1 MTELSFL
8 SELLSAILVVQQG
21 AAKLCRS
28 DNMSAT
34 HLTCESRGNNYRPY
48 ITNNLILRAL
58 YTFKGI
64 C

>member
-1 MTELSFL
+1 MTEVSFL

-28 DNMSAT
+28 DNMT
-34 HLTCESRGNNYRPY
+34 RESRGNNYRPY

-58 YTFKGI
+58 YTFKAI